1 MVKTLDDIFE
11 DDGFGLLDARP
22 RPNTIKSDEDRLIE
36 SFEEIN
42 AFVEKH
48 DREPSNES
56 MVEYTLLSKLNSMRN
71 NQKHKEVLA
80 SYDRFGLLG
89 KIIESKPISTIEE
102 VIKDDSLGLLSNQE
116 VDNSLYNF
124 VHAPK
129 VKEKRAES
137 DFVARRKPMSEGEFS
152 KYDALFKQVHKDLK
166 ENKRE
171 FLPFSDPETNLKEGN
186 FYLVDGLLCYF
197 RKSKAKKVIKKLK
210 SGNRERLDGR
220 IHVIFENGTQS
231 NMLFRSLGKAIL
243 KNGKMVSAQ
252 NSTNEYNL
260 SNGELAV
267 SEDDK
272 QSGWI
277 YVLKSLH
284 PKLQTIPNLYKIGFS
299 EQRVEER
306 IKNASKEATFLFA
319 DVQIVATYKC
329 YNINIQNFEGLLH
342 RFFAKVCLN
351 VDVFD
356 INGKRITP
364 REWFVV
370 PFQTIDKAIQMIMDG
385 TIINYELDVDS
396 MELIRKE

>member
-11 DDGFGLLDARP
+11 DDSFGLLDARP
-22 RPNTIKSDEDRLIE
+22 KSNTIKSDEDRLIE

-48 DREPSNES
+48 DREPSNKS
-56 MVEYTLLSKLNSMRN
+56 MVEFGLLSRLNNMRT
-71 NQKHKEVLA
+71 NQKHREVLA
-80 SYDRFGLLG
+80 PHDRFGLLG
-89 KIIESKPISTIEE
+89 TIIENTPISTIEE
-102 VIKDDSLGLLSNQE
+102 VIDDDSLGLLSNQE
-116 VDNSLYNF
+116 IDTSLYNF
-124 VHAPK
+124 VHTPK
-129 VKEKRAES
+129 VEDKRAES
-137 DFVARRKPMSEGEFS
+137 DFVARREPMSEEEFS

-166 ENKRE
+166 ENKRQ
-171 FLPFSDPETNLKEGN
+171 FLPFSDPETNLIEGN
-186 FYLVDGLLCYF
+186 FYLVDGLLCF
-197 RKSKAKKVIKKLK
+197 LAKSNAKKVIKNEK
-210 SGNRERLDGR
+210 SGDRVRLDGR
-220 IHVIFENGTQS
+220 IHAIFENGTHS

-252 NSTNEYNL
+252 NSTNEYPLFNR
-260 SNGELAV
+260 ELAV

-329 YNINIQNFEGLLH
+329 YNINIQNFESLLH

-356 INGKRITP
+356 NIGKRITP
-364 REWFVV
+364 REWFII
-370 PFQTIDKAIQMIMDG
+370 PFPTIDRVIQMFIDG

-396 MELIRKE
+396 MELVRKE